1 MANLRTITNFKSAL
15 KGGGARPNLFEVNM
29 NWPAGENMGFWGNDV
44 EEEFQ
49 FLCKAAALPS
59 SNVTPIEIPF
69 RGRTLKVAGDRTFDV
84 WTITV
89 INDENFRIRSKFEQ
103 WMNGISKLTDGSGA
117 TSPGSYMASAVVNQL
132 GRGANQGKNAT
143 GSSSSGDGSAG
154 REDIKPLRTY
164 YFSDIFPTEVSEIA
178 LSYDNTDTIE
188 EFTVT
193 FQVQYWVAG
202 TTSTAGSSKDQ
213 NNQGVI
219 RQINSQI
226 KD

>member
-15 KGGGARPNLFEVNM
+15 RGGGARPNLFEVNM
-29 NWPAGENMGFWGNDV
+29 NWPAGDNMGSWGNSV

-59 SNVTPIEIPF
+59 SNITPIEIPF

-89 INDENFRIRSKFEQ
+89 INDENFRIRTKFEE

-117 TSPGSYMASAVVNQL
+117 THLVYMTSAVVNQL
-132 GRGANQGKNAT
+132 VEVLIKRTFYSTLSA
-143 GSSSSGDGSAG
+143 SSSTDGSAG
-154 REDIKPLRTY
+154 ISDIKPLRTY

-178 LSYDNTDTIE
+178 LS
-188 EFTVT
+188 
-193 FQVQYWVAG
+193 
-202 TTSTAGSSKDQ
+202 
-213 NNQGVI
+213 
-219 RQINSQI
+219 
-226 KD
+226 

>member
-1 MANLRTITNFKSAL
+1 MSNLRTITNFKSAL
-15 KGGGARPNLFEVNM
+15 RGGGARPNLFEVNM
-29 NWPAGENMGFWGNDV
+29 NWPAGDNMGTWGNSV

-59 SNVTPIEIPF
+59 SNITPIEIPF

-89 INDENFRIRSKFEQ
+89 INDENFRIRTKFEE
-103 WMNGISKLTDGSGA
+103 WMNGISKLTDASGA
-117 TSPGSYMASAVVNQL
+117 TSPTSYMASAVVNQL
-132 GRGANQGKNAT
+132 GRGANQNRHASGP
-143 GSSSSGDGSAG
+143 SSSTATDGSAG
-154 REDIKPLRTY
+154 LSDIKPLRTY

-193 FQVQYWVAG
+193 FQVQYWTAG
-202 TTSTAGSSKDQ
+202 SNSTAGSSTDQQ
-213 NNQGVI
+213 NNDGLGGLV
-219 RQINSQI
+219 R
-226 KD
+226 

>member
-29 NWPAGENMGFWGNDV
+29 NWPAGDDMGSWGNSV

-59 SNVTPIEIPF
+59 SNITPIEIPF

-89 INDENFRIRSKFEQ
+89 INDENFRIRTKFEE
-103 WMNGISKLTDGSGA
+103 WMNGISKLTDASGA
-117 TSPGSYMASAVVNQL
+117 TSPTSYMASAVVNQL
-132 GRGANQGKNAT
+132 GRGANQNRHSKGPSGAARVDGT
-143 GSSSSGDGSAG
+143 GGIS
-154 REDIKPLRTY
+154 DIKPLRTY

-193 FQVQYWVAG
+193 FQVQYWTAG
-202 TTSTAGSSKDQ
+202 SNSTAGSSTDQ
-213 NNQGVI
+213 QNSGGQGGLV
-219 RQINSQI
+219 R
-226 KD
+226 

>member
-29 NWPAGENMGFWGNDV
+29 IWPAGDNMGSWSADT
-44 EEEFQ
+44 ETEFL
-49 FLCKAAALPS
+49 FLCKAASLPS

-89 INDENFRIRSKFEQ
+89 INDENFRLRSKFEQ
-103 WMNGISKLTDGSGA
+103 WMNGISKLSDGSGA
-117 TSPGSYMASAVVNQL
+117 TSPGSYMSSAVVNQL
-132 GRGANQGKNAT
+132 GRGANQGKHSE
-143 GSSSSGDGSAG
+143 GPSQKGDGSGG
-154 REDIKPLRTY
+154 RDDLKPLRTY

-178 LSYDNTDTIE
+178 LSYDSTDTIE

-193 FQVQYWVAG
+193 FQVQYWIAG
-202 TTSTAGSSKDQ
+202 TNSTAGTEMDQ
-213 NNQGVI
+213 NSQGVI
-219 RQINSQI
+219 R
-226 KD
+226 

>member
-15 KGGGARPNLFEVNM
+15 RGGGARPNLFEVNM
-29 NWPAGENMGFWGNDV
+29 NWPAGDDMGTWGNSV

-59 SNVTPIEIPF
+59 SNITPIEIPF

-89 INDENFRIRSKFEQ
+89 INDENFRIRTKFEE

-117 TSPGSYMASAVVNQL
+117 TSPSSYMASAVVNQL
-132 GRGANQGKNAT
+132 GRGANQNRHST
-143 GSSSSGDGSAG
+143 GPSASSSTDGSAG
-154 REDIKPLRTY
+154 ISDIKPLRTY

-193 FQVQYWVAG
+193 FQVQYWTAG
-202 TTSTAGSSKDQ
+202 SNSTAGSSTDQQ
-213 NNQGVI
+213 NNDGAGGLG
-219 RQINSQI
+219 R
-226 KD
+226 

>member
-15 KGGGARPNLFEVNM
+15 RGGGARPNLFEVNM
-29 NWPAGENMGFWGNDV
+29 NWPAGDDMGTWGNSV

-59 SNVTPIEIPF
+59 SNITPIEIPF

-89 INDENFRIRSKFEQ
+89 INDENFRIRTKFEE

-117 TSPGSYMASAVVNQL
+117 TSPSSYMASAVVNQL
-132 GRGANQGKNAT
+132 GRGANQNRHST
-143 GSSSSGDGSAG
+143 GPSASSSTDGSAG
-154 REDIKPLRTY
+154 ISDIKPLRTY

-193 FQVQYWVAG
+193 FQVQYWTAG
-202 TTSTAGSSKDQ
+202 SNSTAGSSTDQQ
-213 NNQGVI
+213 NNDGAGGLV
-219 RQINSQI
+219 R
-226 KD
+226 